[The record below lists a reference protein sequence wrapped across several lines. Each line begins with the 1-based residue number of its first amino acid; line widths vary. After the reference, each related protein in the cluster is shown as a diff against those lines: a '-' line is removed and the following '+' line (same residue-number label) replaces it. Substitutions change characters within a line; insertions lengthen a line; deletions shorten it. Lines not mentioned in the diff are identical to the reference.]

1 MKFAYLHGYQGFVT
15 DEKRIYLDSL
25 GECYAPLIDYD
36 TDNTIIQELL
46 VKFKEEPIDFIA
58 GTSLGGMISYYL
70 GMMLNIPVLMFN
82 PAVIAIERLK
92 PFLPEVLLNG
102 VPSKKNTVFTGLK
115 DDVIEPQLQ
124 IEFVENLQRQN
135 GNIEQFFDAEMTHL
149 VTLDEFERA
158 FKKFIELKKVSKL

>member
-15 DEKRIYLDSL
+15 DEKREYLETL
-25 GECYAPLIDYD
+25 GDCYAPTIDYD
-36 TDNTIIQELL
+36 TDSTIIQELL
-46 VKFKEEPIDFIA
+46 HKFQQEPIEFIA

-102 VPSKKNTVFTGLK
+102 IPSKQNVVFTGLK
-115 DDVIEPQLQ
+115 DDVIEPKLQ
-124 IEFVENLQRQN
+124 IEFVENLQKQN

-149 VTLDEFERA
+149 VTLQEFEKA
-158 FKKFIELKKVSKL
+158 FQTFLTNR